1 MEVLHTILTVIQV
14 ILAVA
19 LTIVVIAQSGK
30 SEGLGAVSGSTESF
44 MSKNQGSTLDAK
56 LAKMTKWFAIAFMV
70 LTFALNLFPTVA
82 KTPENV
88 SGGDV
93 TITEEHDHDHDHD
106 HEEVV
111 EGEVEAET
119 ETEAEAE

>member
-1 MEVLHTILTVIQV
+1 MEVLHIILTVIQV

-30 SEGLGAVSGSTESF
+30 SEGLGAVAGSSESF

-70 LTFALNLFPTVA
+70 LTFALNLFPVA
-82 KTPENV
+82 SAPAADDV
-88 SGGDV
+88 AGGDV
-93 TITEEHDHDHDHD
+93 TITEEHDHEHEEVEGEVV
-106 HEEVV
+106 EEVV
-111 EGEVEAET
+111 EAE
-119 ETEAEAE
+119 